1 MENSCL
7 KKYKPSSKK
16 WILASRCAGLRR
28 NSALV
33 PANAGLF
40 HYAGNNPV
48 RYIDPDGRLQRN
60 AQNQL
65 QAKQFAQ
72 IKTKDGTIY
81 DVFLLK
87 TDKKRTVFGFRN
99 VKNPDVIDISGQ
111 ALADSKF
118 SLNPAGVTYS
128 DFEKLSEW
136 SGESI
141 SRDSNLDRV
150 LEDDCSKVSKKD
162 ARKGDLLVIN
172 SSAFNKK
179 FKNIFGIILSKK
191 KGLISDD
198 VYTLNKGS
206 GNIKEYKEK
215 EISNEIEIYRKNN
228 SN

>member
-1 MENSCL
+1 MENSCWE
-7 KKYKPSSKK
+7 KYKLSSKK
-16 WILASRCAGLRR
+16 WILASRRTGFRR
-28 NSALV
+28 NSALI

-72 IKTKDGTIY
+72 IKTKSTIY

-87 TDKKRTVFGFRN
+87 TDKKRTVFGFRD

-118 SLNPAGVTYS
+118 SLNPADVTYS
-128 DFEKLSEW
+128 DFKKLSEW

-141 SRDSNLDRV
+141 SKDSNLERV

-162 ARKGDLLVIN
+162 VKKEDLLVIN

-179 FKNIFGIILSKK
+179 FKDILGIILSKK
-191 KGLISDD
+191 NGLISDT
-198 VYTLNKGS
+198 YTLKKGP
-206 GNIKEYKEK
+206 GNIKEYNEK

>member
-1 MENSCL
+1 MTICR
-7 KKYKPSSKK
+7 KKYKPFSKK
-16 WILASRCAGLRR
+16 WILASSYPEFRR
-28 NSALV
+28 NSALI

-72 IKTKDGTIY
+72 IKTKSTIY

-87 TDKKRTVFGFRN
+87 TDKKRTVFGFRD

-111 ALADSKF
+111 ALADCKF
-118 SLNPAGVTYS
+118 SLNPADVTYS
-128 DFEKLSEW
+128 DFKKLSEG

-141 SRDSNLDRV
+141 SKDSNLERV

-162 ARKGDLLVIN
+162 VKKGDLLVIN

-179 FKNIFGIILSKK
+179 FKDILGIILSKK
-191 KGLISDD
+191 NGLISDT
-198 VYTLNKGS
+198 YTLKKGP
-206 GNIKEYKEK
+206 GNIKEYNEK

>member
-1 MENSCL
+1 MENSCR

-16 WILASRCAGLRR
+16 WISASRHTRFRR
-28 NSALV
+28 NSALI

-72 IKTKDGTIY
+72 LKTKNGTIY

-87 TDKKRTVFGFRN
+87 TDKKRTIFGFRN

-118 SLNPAGVTYS
+118 SLNPTDVTYS

-141 SRDSNLDRV
+141 SKHSNIDRV

-162 ARKGDLLVIN
+162 AKKGDLLVTN
-172 SSAFNKK
+172 RSTFDKK
-179 FKNIFGIILSKK
+179 FKDILGIILSKK

>member
-1 MENSCL
+1 METSCR
-7 KKYKPSSKK
+7 KKYKPSPKK
-16 WILASRCAGLRR
+16 WILASSYQKFRR
-28 NSALV
+28 NSALI

-87 TDKKRTVFGFRN
+87 TDKKRTIFGFRN

-118 SLNPAGVTYS
+118 SLNPADVTYS
-128 DFEKLSEW
+128 DFKKLSEW

-172 SSAFNKK
+172 SSAFNKNLK
-179 FKNIFGIILSKK
+179 IFSGLFFPK
-191 KGLISDD
+191 KGI
-198 VYTLNKGS
+198 G
-206 GNIKEYKEK
+206 I
-215 EISNEIEIYRKNN
+215 
-228 SN
+228 

>member
-1 MENSCL
+1 MENSCR
-7 KKYKPSSKK
+7 KKYKLSSKK
-16 WILASRCAGLRR
+16 WILASRRTGFRR
-28 NSALV
+28 NSALI

-72 IKTKDGTIY
+72 IKTKSTIY

-87 TDKKRTVFGFRN
+87 TDKKRTVFGFRD
-99 VKNPDVIDISGQ
+99 VKNPYVIDISGQ

-118 SLNPAGVTYS
+118 SLNPADVTYS
-128 DFEKLSEW
+128 DFKKLSEW
-136 SGESI
+136 SEESI
-141 SRDSNLDRV
+141 SKDSNLERV

-162 ARKGDLLVIN
+162 VKKGDLLVIN

-179 FKNIFGIILSKK
+179 FKDILGIILSKK
-191 KGLISDD
+191 NGLISDT
-198 VYTLNKGS
+198 YTLKKCP
-206 GNIKEYKEK
+206 GNITEYNEK